1 MLLGGIELE
10 IMTDLTK
17 LPQKVAS
24 AVSALENKE
33 IVGVCYETLAY
44 VGKQIVD
51 GTNYHFIA
59 KQTLVLKNP
68 IQHIVK
74 ITVNEKGGKYEV
86 VKGSI
91 EYIY

>member
-1 MLLGGIELE
+1 MLLGGIEFE
-10 IMTDLTK
+10 IITNLTK

-24 AVSALENKE
+24 AMTALENPE
-33 IVGVCYETLAY
+33 LVGVSYKPLVY
-44 VGKQIVD
+44 VGSQMVN

-59 KQTLVLKNP
+59 KQTLILKKSV
-68 IQHIVK
+68 QHIVK
-74 ITVNEKGGKYEV
+74 ITVNESNGKYTI